1 MVRLSLYLVIN
12 RVKLLN
18 LTMRK
23 ELTIYLYLLLFALPV
38 AVTAQEKPA
47 VIPLWP
53 KGAPGFENRRNE
65 PEQAKDYWVKN
76 IHNPSLTVFLPP
88 AGKANGAAV
97 VICPGG
103 GHRLLVYTAEGI
115 EPAKYLNTLGV
126 TVFVLKYRLGRDTL
140 SPYKIDVHAKQDG
153 YRAMRLVRSKAA
165 EYGLDTNRIGMMG
178 FSAGGEVV
186 DMVAYGEGKGNPG
199 MPDPIDRLNARPNFV
214 IQIYPGPL
222 FIPDVLPADAPP
234 AFLLAANDDACC
246 SVSVVKLLDR
256 YRAAKVPVE
265 VHIYAR
271 GDHGFN
277 MGNRSGLQSINTWP
291 QRMADW
297 LIDNNFL
304 NPSKRERPKI
314 LH

>member
-1 MVRLSLYLVIN
+1 MHKRLI
-12 RVKLLN
+12 
-18 LTMRK
+18 
-23 ELTIYLYLLLFALPV
+23 YLLLFILPM
-38 AVTAQEKPA
+38 AVMAQET

-53 KGAPGFENRRNE
+53 KGAPGFENLRNE

-103 GHRLLVYTAEGI
+103 GHRLLVYTAEGV
-115 EPAKYLNTLGV
+115 EPAQYLNNLGV

-140 SPYKIDVHAKQDG
+140 SPYKIDVHARQDG

-186 DMVAYGEGKGNPG
+186 DMVAYGPGKGDRRA
-199 MPDPIDRLNARPNFV
+199 PDPIDRLNARPNFV

-222 FIPDVLPADAPP
+222 FIPDKLPANAPP

-256 YRAAKVPVE
+256 YRVAKIPVE
-265 VHIYAR
+265 VHIFSQ

-277 MGNRSGLQSINTWP
+277 MGKRSSLKSINTWP

-297 LIDNNFL
+297 LADNNYL
-304 NPSKRERPKI
+304 NPVKRERPKV

>member
-1 MVRLSLYLVIN
+1 MQTKLSTYLFLA
-12 RVKLLN
+12 LL
-18 LTMRK
+18 
-23 ELTIYLYLLLFALPV
+23 ALPF
-38 AVTAQEKPA
+38 AGIAQDA

-53 KGAPGFENRRNE
+53 NGAPGFENRRNE

-88 AGKANGAAV
+88 KDKANGAAV
-97 VICPGG
+97 VVCPGG
-103 GHRLLVYTAEGI
+103 GHRLLVYTAEGVD
-115 EPAKYLNTLGV
+115 PAKYLNSLGV

-186 DMVAYGEGKGNPG
+186 DMVAYGEGKG
-199 MPDPIDRLNARPNFV
+199 DPKATDAIDRLNARPSFL
-214 IQIYPGPL
+214 IQIYPGSL
-222 FIPDVLPADAPP
+222 YIPDQLPYDAPP
-234 AFLLAANDDACC
+234 AFLLAANDDVCC
-246 SVSVVKLLDR
+246 SPSVVKLLQR
-256 YRAAKVPVE
+256 YREAKIPVE
-265 VHIYAR
+265 VHIYTQ

-277 MGNRSGLQSINTWP
+277 MGYRSKLQSISTWP

-297 LIDNNFL
+297 LSDNNYL
-304 NPSKRERPKI
+304 HPAAAKRMK

>member
-1 MVRLSLYLVIN
+1 MQT
-12 RVKLLN
+12 KL
-18 LTMRK
+18 T
-23 ELTIYLYLLLFALPV
+23 TYFCLLFLAFPIAIL
-38 AVTAQEKPA
+38 AQDKPT

-76 IHNPSLTVFLPP
+76 IHNPSLTVFAPP
-88 AGKANGAAV
+88 AGKANGAAIV
-97 VICPGG
+97 VCPGG
-103 GHRLLVYTAEGI
+103 GHRLLVYTAEGVD
-115 EPAKYLNTLGV
+115 PGKYLSNLGI

-165 EYGLDTNRIGMMG
+165 EFGLDTNRIGMMG

-186 DMVAYGEGKGNPG
+186 DMVAYGPGKGDANA
-199 MPDPIDRLNARPNFV
+199 PDPVDRLNARPNFV

-222 FIPDVLPADAPP
+222 YVPDVLPADAPP
-234 AFLLAANDDACC
+234 AFLLAANDDPCC
-246 SVSVVKLLDR
+246 SLPIVKLLNA
-256 YRAAKVPVE
+256 YRTAKIPVE
-265 VHIYAR
+265 VHLYTQ
-271 GDHGFN
+271 GSHGFN
-277 MGNRSGLQSINTWP
+277 MGNRSKLQSINTWP

-297 LIDNNFL
+297 LTDNNYL
-304 NPSKRERPKI
+304 TPVRRERSKV